1 MREYVS
7 KCFVDYAA
15 YPNEEWDL
23 SREEAIYL
31 CRDSRA
37 GLDSLT
43 QIPLSQKNLRRFCS
57 LRPSP
62 WGGGRSG
69 VSCCSS
75 QFYISKRFFFAR
87 VINWTIIILQYAHT
101 HTGRSLKW
109 QAGGVAWLFVEKL
122 SITAQKAVT
131 HDRQR
136 IFPWNILQIQNN
148 KLHAC
153 FVLEQ
158 QCAVIMHRLSVSAEI
173 ISTTGLLKGDERLH
187 LDQQGGP
194 Q

>member
-101 HTGRSLKW
+101 HRQIIKMTSWRSRL
-109 QAGGVAWLFVEKL
+109 AFCGEVV
-122 SITAQKAVT
+122 
-131 HDRQR
+131 
-136 IFPWNILQIQNN
+136 NN
-148 KLHAC
+148 
-153 FVLEQ
+153 
-158 QCAVIMHRLSVSAEI
+158 SA
-173 ISTTGLLKGDERLH
+173 KGCH
-187 LDQQGGP
+187 S
-194 Q
+194 

>member
-1 MREYVS
+1 MRSGTFQERKPFICAGTAEPVWTASRRFPYHRKTWGDFVHSVRLRGAVDGLVS
-7 KCFVDYAA
+7 AA
-15 YPNEEWDL
+15 
-23 SREEAIYL
+23 A
-31 CRDSRA
+31 
-37 GLDSLT
+37 
-43 QIPLSQKNLRRFCS
+43 PLSFIYPRD
-57 LRPSP
+57 
-62 WGGGRSG
+62 
-69 VSCCSS
+69 
-75 QFYISKRFFFAR
+75 FFFAR

>member
-1 MREYVS
+1 MFQVFCWLRCLS
-7 KCFVDYAA
+7 KWGVGPFKRGSH
-15 YPNEEWDL
+15 L
-23 SREEAIYL
+23 SVQGQQ
-31 CRDSRA
+31 S
-37 GLDSLT
+37 
-43 QIPLSQKNLRRFCS
+43 
-57 LRPSP
+57 
-62 WGGGRSG
+62 RSG
-69 VSCCSS
+69 QPHADPLITEKLEEILFTPSVSVGRWTVWCQLLLLSVL
-75 QFYISKRFFFAR
+75 YIQEIFFAR

-148 KLHAC
+148 KLHAF